1 MLALLAYL
9 LDIWTMAFINR
20 CKLSTNKSDAD
31 EMMKKAIGI
40 FDIDGEFE

>member
-9 LDIWTMAFINR
+9 LYIWTMALINR

-31 EMMKKAIGI
+31 EMMKNAIKI
-40 FDIDGEFE
+40 FDIDGKFE